1 MCTRMMISDYVLA
14 GTILYIL
21 ETVTGVHECYDLKEP
36 NAFDMSSTIRR
47 TSAIQKLV
55 TLSETLTPKNL
66 VTNDNVALPSTP

>member
-1 MCTRMMISDYVLA
+1 VYQDDDFRLS
-14 GTILYIL
+14 
-21 ETVTGVHECYDLKEP
+21 TGGNDSVHPRDLKEP

-55 TLSETLTPKNL
+55 TLSETLTPKDL